1 MNEDIIRAAGTAIHD
16 LMAQLEATRLERDQY
31 KRERDEAREAAR
43 NLAKFQHEAI
53 QAEAR
58 RRWPWLESSEEGK

>member
-31 KRERDEAREAAR
+31 KRERDEARALLARYSTSLNEKSNDPASDGKPEAKDA
-43 NLAKFQHEAI
+43 
-53 QAEAR
+53 
-58 RRWPWLESSEEGK
+58 